1 MKKALLIVSC
11 ALFMAGMTVSC
22 NNNGN
27 EEVADTIDTTIV
39 DENCTNEE
47 TQSCEAEATNNE
59 ADAAMLAA
67 AKEAGQAKCNCYK
80 KDAASVEACIRAIL
94 SERFAQY
101 KDDDA
106 FKAAMDEEFNRC
118 VKAKVTE
125 AAKETGDKA
134 IKAGAEAISKQ
145 LKK

>member
-1 MKKALLIVSC
+1 MIASC
-11 ALFMAGMTVSC
+11 ALFLAGMTVSC

-27 EEVADTIDTTIV
+27 EEVQDSAIDSTEMTEQCDEQAPQATEAATT
-39 DENCTNEE
+39 TNEI
-47 TQSCEAEATNNE
+47 
-59 ADAAMLAA
+59 DAAMLAA

-101 KDDDA
+101 KDDAA
-106 FKAAMDEEFNRC
+106 FKAAMEEEFNRC
-118 VKAKVTE
+118 LKEKVTN

-145 LKK
+145 LQKK